1 MFVEV
6 CFLPRLL
13 RNPAGRTCVVIDV
26 LRASTTLVAAFERG
40 LARAVIAP
48 GPSAARRLGR
58 TLGHDVLL
66 GGEVGGLAPRGFDLG
81 NSPLEYLG
89 IDLAGR
95 TLVFATSNGTRAL
108 RRSVGAA
115 EVLVGCLSNVGAVAE
130 RILAA
135 GRDVILV
142 CAGRGRGRAF
152 GLDDAFCAG
161 FLVDELARR
170 AEVSPLPA
178 PDIDLPAETPSGR
191 LVLDDSAVAARQV
204 CLGFGRDPLAAF
216 RVSAHGYRLTQLGL
230 GADVEFAARVDISR
244 KVPRLVVRDG
254 RLEVTCEG

>member
-13 RNPAGRTCVVIDV
+13 RNPAGKTCVVIDV

-48 GPSAARRLGR
+48 GPGAARRLAR
-58 TLGHDVLL
+58 QLGPDVLL

-81 NSPLEYLG
+81 NSPLEYLRA
-89 IDLAGR
+89 DLTGR

-108 RRSVGAA
+108 RRAAGAA
-115 EVLVGCLSNVGAVAE
+115 EVLVGSLANAGAVLDAA
-130 RILAA
+130 LAA
-135 GRDVILV
+135 GRDVVFV

-152 GLDDAFCAG
+152 GLDDAFTAG
-161 FLVDELARR
+161 FFVDELVRR
-170 AEVSPLPA
+170 VGASPVPA
-178 PDIDLPAETPSGR
+178 PDIDLPGQSPPNQ

-204 CLGFGRDPLAAF
+204 CFGFGRDPLAAF
-216 RVSAHGYRLTQLGL
+216 RASAHGHRLIQMGL
-230 GADVEFAARVDISR
+230 GADVEFAARVDLSR
-244 KVPRLVVRDG
+244 KIPRLTVCNG
-254 RLEVTCEG
+254 RFEVTCG